1 MKKVF
6 IILLTFFIIMSVG
19 CTKDNKIKD
28 STISNSSSLT
38 SNSQTA
44 SVIETEKQPY
54 EDIKCFIPSGF
65 KNIYVKSPNDS
76 LSLNLSLPKE
86 WSITKS
92 ASALQIRR
100 DGKNIGEIVAGIPK
114 ESRTSLYE
122 YNASFLGVEVIHN
135 IYRTSDSSFEH
146 VFNYI
151 YKNENSKKREFTL
164 KTRYEEVSKNTT
176 IRIVDYATTT
186 PAKTEDNIGALKLT
200 DNRKKI
206 LILGNSFI
214 NSSNIG
220 TTLQEMVGKDIVVEA
235 VSIGMANVSTHTSDP
250 ARVKSIA
257 DGNYSAVFM
266 CGFFATE
273 RDVTAFETI
282 VSACKNSKTKLA
294 IFPAHNEQRTVID
307 NAVKKYPSYAVLLDW
322 KAEIDNLITPQLDEF
337 NFCIDDY
344 HKHSNTLAGFVGAHL
359 IYRAIYGK
367 TPNVSNKEFSSV
379 TKTQLNKISHYL
391 KDCTFT
397 LVEEDKLYT
406 IGK

>member
-122 YNASFLGVEVIHN
+122 YNTSFLGVEVIHN

-214 NSSNIG
+214 NSSILQSLCVASLQLKEMLPRLKQLYQLAKIQKQNLQYSLL
-220 TTLQEMVGKDIVVEA
+220 TT
-235 VSIGMANVSTHTSDP
+235 S
-250 ARVKSIA
+250 
-257 DGNYSAVFM
+257 
-266 CGFFATE
+266 
-273 RDVTAFETI
+273 
-282 VSACKNSKTKLA
+282 
-294 IFPAHNEQRTVID
+294 NE
-307 NAVKKYPSYAVLLDW
+307 LL
-322 KAEIDNLITPQLDEF
+322 LITPLR
-337 NFCIDDY
+337 
-344 HKHSNTLAGFVGAHL
+344 NTHPMLFYL
-359 IYRAIYGK
+359 TGK
-367 TPNVSNKEFSSV
+367 QKLT
-379 TKTQLNKISHYL
+379 IS
-391 KDCTFT
+391 
-397 LVEEDKLYT
+397 
-406 IGK
+406 